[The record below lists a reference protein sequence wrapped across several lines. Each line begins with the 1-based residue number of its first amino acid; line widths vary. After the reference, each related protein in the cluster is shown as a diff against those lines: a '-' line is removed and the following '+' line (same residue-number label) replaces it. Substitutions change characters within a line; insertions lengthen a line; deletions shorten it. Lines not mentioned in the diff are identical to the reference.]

1 LLDAPGVREA
11 SSRGRCL
18 LILPKHAIGHIC
30 GLVRT
35 TPDTFIF
42 LGGDVCHFSGMFRPS
57 SDIEMLDP
65 ISSTTR
71 LDSYYPSPCLCSH
84 FTSFHPAHPDEDKAR
99 NSPYYGVSSHP
110 NSAYLD
116 AATAEVSIKSV
127 SEFDA
132 DPNCFVCIAHDGVL
146 LDVLPL
152 LNNDPSAEI
161 GDWKNRGYKEQS
173 MWGFLNELPRD
184 GEPGRKPIVQGLL
197 RDGKVITV

>member
-1 LLDAPGVREA
+1 MLDAPGVREA

-57 SDIEMLDP
+57 SDIEMPDP
-65 ISSTTR
+65 IPSTTR
-71 LDSYYPSPCLCSH
+71 LDSYYPSPCPCSH

-116 AATAEVSIKSV
+116 AATAEVSIKGV